1 MNKPWTTTCLF
12 VATTVAIAVFNNSA
26 AFGQEK
32 KTADLG
38 LSSPDSLTARVD
50 RLFAEWG
57 TPGSPGCVLG
67 VIRDG
72 KLIYARGYGL
82 ANLEYNLPLTPKS
95 VLNIASVSKQFT
107 AASILLLAQRGALS
121 LDDDIRK
128 YVPEIPAYNAEPI
141 TIRHLLNHTS
151 GIRDWYDLMNLA
163 SPIGDLSVGRPI
175 EDADMLAVIAR
186 QKETNFPPGSE
197 YSYSNSGYSLLS
209 VIVKRTSGKTL
220 REFAEANI
228 FAPLGMSHT
237 HFHDDYG
244 MVVPLR
250 APGYGARNNGFRKAP
265 EINDPPGPT
274 GLYTSVEDLL
284 LWDQNFYHKKVG
296 GQALQDEL
304 HRVGVLTSGEKLDHG
319 SGLVLSEYRG
329 LGTVSFDGA
338 WTGYRSF
345 LLRFPQQS
353 FSVVCLCNVS
363 SARPGRVS
371 YRVAD
376 EYLGELMTAL
386 PERGA
391 VPAGVVLTEA
401 ELKQRAGIYRNVR
414 TQEVR
419 RIDLTDGTLVVG
431 ARKLTAMDANRFIGS
446 TTLPPYEVTFQS
458 VGAAPGVRMVEKAGG
473 GKPTTY
479 ERMQA
484 STLSVGEL
492 AAYAGNYY
500 SEELDAVYEIAADK
514 DLLSVTVRPGRAP
527 LFMARPTYRDAFMNS
542 VGLMPQF
549 VFERDAGGR
558 VFAFRFQL
566 GSVRSIRFVRQPR

>member
-12 VATTVAIAVFNNSA
+12 VATTVAIAVFNTSA

-250 APGYGARNNGFRKAP
+250 A
-265 EINDPPGPT
+265 
-274 GLYTSVEDLL
+274 V
-284 LWDQNFYHKKVG
+284 
-296 GQALQDEL
+296 
-304 HRVGVLTSGEKLDHG
+304 
-319 SGLVLSEYRG
+319 
-329 LGTVSFDGA
+329 
-338 WTGYRSF
+338 
-345 LLRFPQQS
+345 
-353 FSVVCLCNVS
+353 
-363 SARPGRVS
+363 
-371 YRVAD
+371 
-376 EYLGELMTAL
+376 
-386 PERGA
+386 
-391 VPAGVVLTEA
+391 
-401 ELKQRAGIYRNVR
+401 
-414 TQEVR
+414 
-419 RIDLTDGTLVVG
+419 
-431 ARKLTAMDANRFIGS
+431 
-446 TTLPPYEVTFQS
+446 
-458 VGAAPGVRMVEKAGG
+458 
-473 GKPTTY
+473 
-479 ERMQA
+479 
-484 STLSVGEL
+484 
-492 AAYAGNYY
+492 
-500 SEELDAVYEIAADK
+500 
-514 DLLSVTVRPGRAP
+514 
-527 LFMARPTYRDAFMNS
+527 
-542 VGLMPQF
+542 
-549 VFERDAGGR
+549 
-558 VFAFRFQL
+558 
-566 GSVRSIRFVRQPR
+566 